1 MTRGVEMRDSV
12 KGHKKCGGVWLVSSL
27 LCLLEDMSCIEQSMS
42 ARVGDKNTLKNL
54 LLLFS

>member
-1 MTRGVEMRDSV
+1 MRDSV
-12 KGHKKCGGVWLVSSL
+12 KGHKKCGVVWQMTSL

-42 ARVGDKNTLKNL
+42 GRVGNKDTLKNL